1 MRLLRRLDGGGH
13 TRALRGTCTVEVWDK
28 EKSQWIAKQD
38 VGTTSYSEKE
48 KGQASDSFKRACFN
62 WGIGRELYT
71 APFIW
76 INAEAVKIQ
85 KKDNKFVTSEKFSVE
100 AISYNEQREIIEL
113 VIVNGRGCKVYEMRQ
128 SISAGQQSLSGQ
140 QNSMGQRSSAE
151 QKSLAQRRSSAEQKN
166 LAEQRSSME
175 QKNLTGQQSQTGQK
189 ASVRQ
194 EEKKGGITD
203 MQRATLQKELERT
216 GVSIETV
223 LARYKIQEIGEMTAD
238 IYLKALNSLKKSKT
252 KEAA

>member
-1 MRLLRRLDGGGH
+1 M
-13 TRALRGTCTVEVWDK
+13 EVWDK

-113 VIVNGRGCKVYEMRQ
+113 VIVNGRGCKVYEMKQ
-128 SISAGQQSLSGQ
+128 SISAGQKSLSGQ
-140 QNSMGQRSSAE
+140 QNSMEQKNLSGQRSSTE
-151 QKSLAQRRSSAEQKN
+151 QKSLA
-166 LAEQRSSME
+166 
-175 QKNLTGQQSQTGQK
+175 GQQSQTGQK